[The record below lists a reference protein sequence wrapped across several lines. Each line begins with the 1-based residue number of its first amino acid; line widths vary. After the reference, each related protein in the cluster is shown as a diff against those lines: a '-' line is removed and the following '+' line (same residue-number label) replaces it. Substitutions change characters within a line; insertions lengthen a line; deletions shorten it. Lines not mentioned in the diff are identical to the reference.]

1 MKSWERNRL
10 RRSYLDEW
18 VKAIDEHGG
27 FVVWQ
32 MLRESWRILQEE
44 DRAKSWWQFWK

>member
-18 VKAIDEHGG
+18 VRAINGQGG
-27 FVVWQ
+27 FEVWQ
-32 MLRESWRILQEE
+32 WAVSKDM
-44 DRAKSWWQFWK
+44 A